1 MWGKIFVGRS
11 VQKVSTESENL
22 KKVLKT
28 FFICFNETTKHY
40 FWNLWKSFLHGSSS
54 VVQNR
59 KFGSYTPY
67 RQIPTDKVLSLKQE
81 I

>member
-40 FWNLWKSFLHGSSS
+40 FLKFMKEFLTWI
-54 VVQNR
+54 Q
-59 KFGSYTPY
+59 FGGTES
-67 RQIPTDKVLSLKQE
+67 
-81 I
+81 